1 MKTKQGVKISL
12 GLKTTIGIA
21 FMALVLSIVA
31 IVFGYQTYKNALEKQ
46 LIKTAYN
53 LAETMASQIEPASI
67 KRYLDSGTK
76 DAAYEETRARLI
88 DIQSNNDIEFAVVTL
103 PTEEGFY
110 YVYDT
115 DQSEDAFAL
124 CDFQEFYPGDFLD
137 NKANFLAGNPLPPI
151 ITNYEFGWLLSA
163 LVPIKDENGTMCGYV
178 DVDLSMNEIKAMEK
192 EFLLESA
199 LILAGITLV
208 LALLLLFATRKILV
222 TPINRLA
229 EATGEF
235 IHRNEQS
242 GGTNAVINLSGLDS
256 GDEIGHLYRSIRQME
271 IDIYAYIENL
281 TSVTAEKERIGAELD
296 VAKHIQASML
306 PSIFPAFPE
315 RPELDIYAT
324 MTPAKEVG
332 GDFYDFFLVD
342 DDHLVMVMADVSGKG
357 VPAALFMVIAKTLL
371 KNCAQ
376 TGLSPKEVLEKVNNQ
391 LCEGNEA
398 ELFVT
403 VWLGVYEI
411 STGKLIAA
419 NAGHEY
425 PVIKKKNGIFELIK
439 DRHGFVLAGMENSR
453 YKEYEL
459 TLLPGDKLYL
469 YTDGVAEATDAQQA
483 LFGTDR
489 MIESLNNSKDLSV
502 KDLLIN
508 MKRDIDAFV
517 GEAPQ
522 FDDITMLGLEV
533 RCNNIAAKQISVK
546 PSLEA
551 VGEVAAFVEAE
562 LEAADVPLKT
572 IMQMNIA
579 VDEIFSNIVRYS
591 SADNATVSCEV
602 NDSEIM
608 LRFTD
613 NGTAYDPTQKADPDI
628 SLSAEERNIG
638 GLGIYMVK
646 KAMDS
651 VVYESENNLNILTI
665 TKKL

>member
-646 KAMDS
+646 KTMDS
-651 VVYESENNLNILTI
+651 VVYESENNLNVLTI

>member
-533 RCNNIAAKQISVK
+533 RRHNTAAKQISVK

-646 KAMDS
+646 KTMDS
-651 VVYESENNLNILTI
+651 VVYESENNLNGLTI

>member
-533 RCNNIAAKQISVK
+533 RRHNTAAKQISVK

-646 KAMDS
+646 KTMDS
-651 VVYESENNLNILTI
+651 VVYESENNLNVLTI